1 MKKVLAVML
10 SVMLSASMLMAADT
24 ASLRND
30 FTDALASGDAAA
42 AIESYEEMIEASQ
55 KAYQKAQRSYEKALD
70 AGNMRK
76 ASEARS
82 DMRASL
88 YQGMTEEETNE
99 LLSLIIAEDGDRK
112 AEDAQWLRLHSRYY
126 SPSITYS
133 WSTSGEGYS
142 FSYTS
147 SQTVM
152 PGGEITLPDA
162 DDIRVNT
169 AAAGVLT
176 GWGVVPGE
184 VTYQAGETIEAPYTD
199 QTLYAVWETRVEFID
214 PVSGTESTVTDAV
227 SGDTIAVPAVNPSDD
242 SMVFAGWVDRTTGEY
257 IAPDDTEV
265 VLEGNG
271 AIFEALW
278 KNAEISDLEPRHYDA
293 AAIPVNTQADLTFT
307 LTNGGTEDLRAL
319 DIECTGDEGLT
330 VLRGN
335 GTIRSVDAGDS
346 VTVQGIRIV
355 GTAAGDHVLSITATD
370 RDGDTWS
377 ADFTVTIV

>member
-1 MKKVLAVML
+1 
-10 SVMLSASMLMAADT
+10 
-24 ASLRND
+24 
-30 FTDALASGDAAA
+30 
-42 AIESYEEMIEASQ
+42 
-55 KAYQKAQRSYEKALD
+55 
-70 AGNMRK
+70 
-76 ASEARS
+76 
-82 DMRASL
+82 
-88 YQGMTEEETNE
+88 
-99 LLSLIIAEDGDRK
+99 
-112 AEDAQWLRLHSRYY
+112 
-126 SPSITYS
+126 
-133 WSTSGEGYS
+133 
-142 FSYTS
+142 
-147 SQTVM
+147 M

-199 QTLYAVWETRVEFID
+199 QTLYAVWETRVDFID
-214 PVSGTESTVTDAV
+214 PMSGTESTVTDAV

-278 KNAEISDLEPRHYDA
+278 KNAGISDLEPRHYDA

-307 LTNGGTEDLRAL
+307 ITNGGTEDLRSL

-370 RDGDTWS
+370 RDGDAWS